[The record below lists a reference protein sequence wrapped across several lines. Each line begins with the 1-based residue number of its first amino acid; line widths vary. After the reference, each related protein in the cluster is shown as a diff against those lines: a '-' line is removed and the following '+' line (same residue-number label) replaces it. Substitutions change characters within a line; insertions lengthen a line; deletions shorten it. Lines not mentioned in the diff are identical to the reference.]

1 MAVSIARDRAI
12 CARNGGIPNLES
24 LMDPWDYIKS
34 VDFELSASEKQF
46 RDEVRAWLKTNK
58 PRQEETV
65 EPGNKKWIDHRRAWQ
80 KKLFEAGYIGIT
92 WPKEY
97 GGRGGT
103 LMEQLIF
110 NDEMILAQ
118 TPEPVNVIGLG
129 MGGPVVIAHGTEEQ
143 KERYLRPLLSAEE
156 IWCQGFSEPNA
167 GSDLSGL
174 QTRAE
179 DRGDHYIVNGQ
190 KVWTT
195 LAHVAKWCMLVTRER
210 KEANPRDGLTYLLV
224 DMESPGVEVRPLVQ
238 ITGDAEFNEIFFKDV
253 KVPKS
258 QILGEAG
265 KGWAVA
271 MTTLLH
277 ERGTLGLALTTR
289 AQITAAELAEHA
301 RKLGRSSDP
310 LVRQKI
316 AQLTIEARAL
326 QLNGFR
332 AVTALQRTGI
342 PGPEGSILKLMW
354 SELNQRM
361 AETAV
366 DIAGPAGQ
374 VDDGEGWKYQY
385 LRSRANT
392 IEAGTSEVLRNILAE
407 RVLGLPRSR

>member
-1 MAVSIARDRAI
+1 
-12 CARNGGIPNLES
+12 
-24 LMDPWDYIKS
+24 
-34 VDFELSASEKQF
+34 VDFELSEPEKKF
-46 RDEVRAWLKTNK
+46 RDEVRAWLKANK
-58 PRQEETV
+58 PRDDGSMAEGQK
-65 EPGNKKWIDHRRAWQ
+65 NFIDSRRAWQ
-80 KKLFEAGYIGIT
+80 KKLYDAGYVGIT

-97 GGRGGT
+97 GGRGAGF
-103 LMEQLIF
+103 MEQLIF

-118 TPEPVNVIGLG
+118 APEPINVIGLG
-129 MGGPVVIAHGTEEQ
+129 MGGPVVITHGTEEQ
-143 KERYLRPLLSAEE
+143 KKRYLAPLLSAEE

-179 DRGDHYIVNGQ
+179 DKGDHYLVNGQ

-253 KVPKS
+253 EVPKS
-258 QILGEAG
+258 QVVGEAG
-265 KGWAVA
+265 KGWVVA

-277 ERGTLGLALTTR
+277 ERGTLGMALATR
-289 AQITAAELAEHA
+289 AQITAAELADHA
-301 RKLGRSSDP
+301 RKLGRGSDP

-316 AQLTIEARAL
+316 AKFTIEARAL
-326 QLNGFR
+326 QLNGYR
-332 AVTALQRTGI
+332 ALTAMKRNGI

-354 SELNQRM
+354 SELNQQM

-366 DIAGPAGQ
+366 DVAGPAGQ
-374 VDDGEGWKYQY
+374 VGDGEGWKYQF

>member
-1 MAVSIARDRAI
+1 M
-12 CARNGGIPNLES
+12 
-24 LMDPWDYIKS
+24 
-34 VDFELSASEKQF
+34 DFELSESEKKF
-46 RDEVRAWLKTNK
+46 RDEVRAWLEANK
-58 PRQEETV
+58 PHGDGASEEGQRDFI
-65 EPGNKKWIDHRRAWQ
+65 ESRRTWQ
-80 KKLFEAGYIGIT
+80 KKMYDAGYVGIT

-97 GGRGGT
+97 GGRGGGF
-103 LMEQLIF
+103 MEQLIF
-110 NDEMILAQ
+110 NDEMIQAQ
-118 TPEPVNVIGLG
+118 APEPINVIGLG

-143 KERYLRPLLSAEE
+143 KKRYLTPLLSAEE

-179 DRGDHYIVNGQ
+179 DKGDHYLVNGQ

-253 KVPKS
+253 EVPKS
-258 QILGEAG
+258 QVLGEAG
-265 KGWAVA
+265 NGWAVA

-277 ERGTLGLALTTR
+277 ERGTLGMALATR
-289 AQITAAELAEHA
+289 AQITAAELADHA
-301 RKLGRSSDP
+301 RKLGRGSDP

-316 AQLTIEARAL
+316 AKYTIEARAL
-326 QLNGFR
+326 QLNGYR
-332 AVTALQRTGI
+332 AVTAVKRNGI

-354 SELNQRM
+354 SELNQQM

-374 VDDGEGWKYQY
+374 VGDGDGWKYQF

>member
-1 MAVSIARDRAI
+1 M
-12 CARNGGIPNLES
+12 
-24 LMDPWDYIKS
+24 
-34 VDFELSASEKQF
+34 DFELGEAEKAF
-46 RDEVRAWLKTNK
+46 RDEVRAWLKANAPK
-58 PRQEETV
+58 SDAAESSQEKLIS
-65 EPGNKKWIDHRRAWQ
+65 NRRAWQ
-80 KKLFEAGYIGIT
+80 KKLYEAGYVGIT

-97 GGRGGT
+97 GGRGGDF
-103 LMEQLIF
+103 MDQLIF
-110 NDEMILAQ
+110 NDEMIVAQ
-118 TPEPVNVIGLG
+118 APDPINVIGLG
-129 MGGPVVIAHGTEEQ
+129 MGGPVVITHGTEEQ
-143 KERYLRPLLSAEE
+143 KKRYLPPLLSAEE

-179 DRGDHYIVNGQ
+179 DKGDHYLVNGQ

-195 LAHVAKWCMLVTRER
+195 LAHIAKWCMLLTRER
-210 KEANPRDGLTYLLV
+210 KEENPRHGLTYLLV

-265 KGWAVA
+265 EGWTVA

-277 ERGTLGLALTTR
+277 ERGTLGMALATR
-289 AQITAAELAEHA
+289 AQITAAELAEHT
-301 RKLGRSSDP
+301 RKLGRGSDP
-310 LVRQKI
+310 LVRQKV
-316 AQLTIEARAL
+316 AQHTIEARAL
-326 QLNGFR
+326 QLNGYR
-332 AVTALQRTGI
+332 ALTAMKRNGI

-366 DIAGPAGQ
+366 DVAGAAGQ
-374 VDDGEGWKYQY
+374 VGETSGWKYQF

>member
-1 MAVSIARDRAI
+1 M
-12 CARNGGIPNLES
+12 
-24 LMDPWDYIKS
+24 
-34 VDFELSASEKQF
+34 DFELSGPEKKF
-46 RDEVRAWLKTNK
+46 RDEVRAWLEANK
-58 PRQEETV
+58 PLGDGAAEEGQKDFI
-65 EPGNKKWIDHRRAWQ
+65 ESRRRWQ
-80 KKLFEAGYIGIT
+80 KKMYDAGYVGIT

-97 GGRGGT
+97 GGRGAGF
-103 LMEQLIF
+103 MEQLIF
-110 NDEMILAQ
+110 NDEMIQAQ
-118 TPEPVNVIGLG
+118 APEPINVIGLG

-143 KERYLRPLLSAEE
+143 KKRYLAPLLSAEE

-179 DRGDHYIVNGQ
+179 DKGDHYLVNGQ

-224 DMESPGVEVRPLVQ
+224 DMESPGIEVRPLAQ

-253 KVPKS
+253 TVPKS

-265 KGWAVA
+265 NGWAVA

-277 ERGTLGLALTTR
+277 ERGTLGMALATR
-289 AQITAAELAEHA
+289 AQITAAELADHA
-301 RKLGRSSDP
+301 RKLGRGSDP

-316 AQLTIEARAL
+316 AKYTIEARAL
-326 QLNGFR
+326 QLNGYR
-332 AVTALQRTGI
+332 AVTAVKRNGI

-354 SELNQRM
+354 SELNQQM

-366 DIAGPAGQ
+366 DIAGAAGQ
-374 VDDGEGWKYQY
+374 VGDGEGWTYQF

>member
-1 MAVSIARDRAI
+1 
-12 CARNGGIPNLES
+12 
-24 LMDPWDYIKS
+24 MDFDLG
-34 VDFELSASEKQF
+34 EAEKAF
-46 RDEVRAWLKTNK
+46 RDEVRAWLKANAPK
-58 PRQEETV
+58 SDAAESSQEKLIS
-65 EPGNKKWIDHRRAWQ
+65 NRRAWQ
-80 KKLFEAGYIGIT
+80 KKLYEAGYVGIT

-97 GGRGGT
+97 GGRGGDF
-103 LMEQLIF
+103 MDQLIF
-110 NDEMILAQ
+110 NDEMIVAQ
-118 TPEPVNVIGLG
+118 APDPINVIGLG
-129 MGGPVVIAHGTEEQ
+129 MGGPVVITHGTEEQ
-143 KERYLRPLLSAEE
+143 KKRYLPPLLSAEE
-156 IWCQGFSEPNA
+156 IWCQGFSEPDA

-179 DRGDHYIVNGQ
+179 DKGDHYLVNGQ

-195 LAHVAKWCMLVTRER
+195 LAHIAKWCMLLTRER
-210 KEANPRDGLTYLLV
+210 KEENPRHGLTYLLV

-265 KGWAVA
+265 EGWTVA

-277 ERGTLGLALTTR
+277 ERGTLGMALATR
-289 AQITAAELAEHA
+289 AQITAAELAEHT
-301 RKLGRSSDP
+301 RKLGRGSDP
-310 LVRQKI
+310 LVRQKV
-316 AQLTIEARAL
+316 AQYTIEARAL
-326 QLNGFR
+326 QLNGYR
-332 AVTALQRTGI
+332 ALTAMKRNGI

-366 DIAGPAGQ
+366 DVAGAAGQ
-374 VDDGEGWKYQY
+374 VGETSGWKYQF

>member
-1 MAVSIARDRAI
+1 
-12 CARNGGIPNLES
+12 
-24 LMDPWDYIKS
+24 MDFDLA
-34 VDFELSASEKQF
+34 EAEKTF
-46 RDEVRAWLKTNK
+46 RDEVRAWLKANAPKSDSGETD
-58 PRQEETV
+58 QEKLV
-65 EPGNKKWIDHRRAWQ
+65 ANRRAWQ
-80 KKLFEAGYIGIT
+80 KKLYEAGYVGIT

-97 GGRGGT
+97 GGRGGDF
-103 LMEQLIF
+103 MDQLIF
-110 NDEMILAQ
+110 NDEMIVAQ
-118 TPEPVNVIGLG
+118 APDPINVIGLG
-129 MGGPVVIAHGTEEQ
+129 MGGPVVITHGTEEQ
-143 KERYLRPLLSAEE
+143 KKRYLPPLLSAEE

-179 DRGDHYIVNGQ
+179 DKGDHYLVNGQ

-195 LAHVAKWCMLVTRER
+195 LAHIAKWCMLLTRER
-210 KEANPRDGLTYLLV
+210 KEENPRHGLTYLLV
-224 DMESPGVEVRPLVQ
+224 DMESPGVEGRPLVQ

-265 KGWAVA
+265 EGWAVA

-277 ERGTLGLALTTR
+277 ERGTLGMALATR
-289 AQITAAELAEHA
+289 AQITAAELAEHT
-301 RKLGRSSDP
+301 RKLGRGSDP
-310 LVRQKI
+310 LVRQEV
-316 AQLTIEARAL
+316 AQHTIEARAL
-326 QLNGFR
+326 QLNGYR
-332 AVTALQRTGI
+332 ALTAMKRNGI

-366 DIAGPAGQ
+366 DVAGAPGQ
-374 VDDGEGWKYQY
+374 VGETSGWKYQF

>member
-1 MAVSIARDRAI
+1 
-12 CARNGGIPNLES
+12 
-24 LMDPWDYIKS
+24 MDFDLG
-34 VDFELSASEKQF
+34 DAEKTF
-46 RDEVRAWLKTNK
+46 RDEVRAWLKANAPK
-58 PRQEETV
+58 SDAAESDQV
-65 EPGNKKWIDHRRAWQ
+65 KLISNRRAWQ
-80 KKLFEAGYIGIT
+80 KKLYEAGYVGIT

-97 GGRGGT
+97 GGRGGVF
-103 LMEQLIF
+103 MDQLIF
-110 NDEMILAQ
+110 NDEMIVAQ
-118 TPEPVNVIGLG
+118 APDPINVIGLG
-129 MGGPVVIAHGTEEQ
+129 MGGPVVITHGTEEQ
-143 KERYLRPLLSAEE
+143 KKRYLPPLLSAEE

-179 DRGDHYIVNGQ
+179 DKGDHYLVNGQ

-195 LAHVAKWCMLVTRER
+195 LAHIAKWCMLLTRER
-210 KEANPRDGLTYLLV
+210 TEANPRHGLTYLLV

-258 QILGEAG
+258 QVLGEPG
-265 KGWAVA
+265 EGWAVA

-277 ERGTLGLALTTR
+277 ERGTLGMALATR
-289 AQITAAELAEHA
+289 AQITAAELAEHT
-301 RKLGRSSDP
+301 RKLGRGSDP
-310 LVRQKI
+310 LVRQKV
-316 AQLTIEARAL
+316 AQYTIEARAL
-326 QLNGFR
+326 QLNGYR
-332 AVTALQRTGI
+332 ALTAMKRNGI

-366 DIAGPAGQ
+366 DVAGAAGQ
-374 VDDGEGWKYQY
+374 VGETSGWKYQF

>member
-1 MAVSIARDRAI
+1 
-12 CARNGGIPNLES
+12 
-24 LMDPWDYIKS
+24 
-34 VDFELSASEKQF
+34 VDFELDESEKAF
-46 RDEVRAWLKTNK
+46 RDEVRAWLKANAPK
-58 PRQEETV
+58 DDSSETSH
-65 EPGNKKWIDHRRAWQ
+65 GTLIANRRAWQ
-80 KKLFEAGYIGIT
+80 KKLNEAGYVGIT

-97 GGRGGT
+97 GGRGAGF
-103 LMEQLIF
+103 MEQLIF
-110 NDEMILAQ
+110 NDEMIVAQ
-118 TPEPVNVIGLG
+118 TPEPINVIGLG

-143 KERYLRPLLSAEE
+143 KKRYLPPLLSAEE
-156 IWCQGFSEPNA
+156 IWCQGFSEPDA

-179 DRGDHYIVNGQ
+179 DKGDHYLVNGQ

-195 LAHVAKWCMLVTRER
+195 LAHVAKWCMLLTRER
-210 KEANPRDGLTYLLV
+210 KEENPRHGLTYLLV

-265 KGWAVA
+265 EGWAVA

-277 ERGTLGLALTTR
+277 ERGTLGMALATR
-289 AQITAAELAEHA
+289 AQITAAELADHT
-301 RKLGRSSDP
+301 RKLGRGSDP
-310 LVRQKI
+310 LVRQKV
-316 AQLTIEARAL
+316 AQHTIEARAL
-326 QLNGFR
+326 QLNGYR
-332 AVTALQRTGI
+332 ALTAMKRNGI

-361 AETAV
+361 TETAV
-366 DIAGPAGQ
+366 DVAGAAGQ
-374 VDDGEGWKYQY
+374 VGESTGWKYQF

>member
-1 MAVSIARDRAI
+1 
-12 CARNGGIPNLES
+12 
-24 LMDPWDYIKS
+24 
-34 VDFELSASEKQF
+34 VDFDLSDSEKKF
-46 RDEVRAWLKTNK
+46 RDEVRTWLKANS
-58 PRQEETV
+58 
-65 EPGNKKWIDHRRAWQ
+65 PGKDGEAQLEQKEFIDRRRAWQ
-80 KKLFEAGYIGIT
+80 KKLYEAGYIGIT

-97 GGRGGT
+97 GGRGLT
-103 LMEQLIF
+103 FMEQLIF
-110 NDEMILAQ
+110 NDEMILAHA
-118 TPEPVNVIGLG
+118 PEPINVIGLG

-143 KERYLRPLLSAEE
+143 KKRYLAPLLSAEE

-174 QTRAE
+174 RTRAE
-179 DRGDHYIVNGQ
+179 DKGDHYLVNGQ

-210 KEANPRDGLTYLLV
+210 KADNPRHGLTYLLV
-224 DMESPGVEVRPLVQ
+224 DMESPGIEVRPLVQ
-238 ITGDAEFNEIFFKDV
+238 ITGDAEFNEIFFHDV

-258 QILGEAG
+258 QVLGDPGE
-265 KGWAVA
+265 GWAVA

-277 ERGTLGLALTTR
+277 ERGTLGMALATR

-301 RKLGRSSDP
+301 RNRGRGTDP

-316 AQLTIEARAL
+316 AQHTIEARAL
-326 QLNGFR
+326 QLNGYR
-332 AVTALQRTGI
+332 AVTAVKRNGI

-361 AETAV
+361 TETALDV
-366 DIAGPAGQ
+366 SGMSGQ
-374 VDDGEGWKYQY
+374 VGDGGGWRYQF

>member
-1 MAVSIARDRAI
+1 
-12 CARNGGIPNLES
+12 
-24 LMDPWDYIKS
+24 MDFD
-34 VDFELSASEKQF
+34 LSDSEKAF
-46 RDEVRAWLKTNK
+46 RDEVRAWLKVNK
-58 PRQEETV
+58 PA
-65 EPGNKKWIDHRRAWQ
+65 PGGADEGQKGFIDSRRAWQ
-80 KKLFEAGYIGIT
+80 KKLHEAGYVGIT

-97 GGRGGT
+97 GGRGAGF
-103 LMEQLIF
+103 MEQLIV
-110 NDEMILAQ
+110 NDEMIQAQ
-118 TPEPVNVIGLG
+118 APDPINVIGLG
-129 MGGPVVIAHGTEEQ
+129 MGGPVVISHGTEEQ
-143 KERYLRPLLSAEE
+143 KKRYLAPLLSAEE

-179 DRGDHYIVNGQ
+179 DKGDHYVVNGQ

-195 LAHVAKWCMLVTRER
+195 LAHVAKWWMLVTRER
-210 KEANPRDGLTYLLV
+210 KEATPRDGLTYLIV
-224 DMESPGVEVRPLVQ
+224 DMESPGIEVRPLVQ

-253 KVPKS
+253 RVPKT

-265 KGWAVA
+265 SGWAVA

-277 ERGTLGLALTTR
+277 ERGTLGMALATR
-289 AQITAAELAEHA
+289 AQITAAELTEHA
-301 RKLGRSSDP
+301 RKLGRGSDP

-316 AQLTIEARAL
+316 AQFTIEAR
-326 QLNGFR
+326 GVRVHGYR
-332 AVTALQRTGI
+332 AVTAVKRSGI

-361 AETAV
+361 TEAAV
-366 DIAGPAGQ
+366 DMAGPAGQ
-374 VDDGEGWKYQY
+374 VGDGDGWVHQF

-392 IEAGTSEVLRNILAE
+392 IEAGSSEVLRNILAE

>member
-1 MAVSIARDRAI
+1 MDFDLSESERA
-12 CARNGGIPNLES
+12 
-24 LMDPWDYIKS
+24 
-34 VDFELSASEKQF
+34 F
-46 RDEVRAWLKTNK
+46 RDEVRAWLRANA
-58 PRQEETV
+58 PRREDPGETDL
-65 EPGNKKWIDHRRAWQ
+65 KALIDGRRAWQ
-80 KKLFEAGYIGIT
+80 KRLHDAGYVGIT
-92 WPKEY
+92 WPREY
-97 GGRGGT
+97 GGRGAGF
-103 LMEQLIF
+103 MEQLIF
-110 NDEMILAQ
+110 SDEMILARA
-118 TPEPVNVIGLG
+118 PEPINVIGLG

-143 KERYLRPLLSAEE
+143 KRRYLPPLLSAEE

-179 DRGDHYIVNGQ
+179 DRGDHYLVNGQ

-195 LAHVAKWCMLVTRER
+195 LAQVARWCMLVARER
-210 KEANPRDGLTYLLV
+210 TGANPRDGLTYLLV

-253 KVPKS
+253 QVPKS
-258 QILGEAG
+258 QVLGEAG
-265 KGWAVA
+265 NGWAVA

-277 ERGTLGLALTTR
+277 ERGTLGMALSTR
-289 AQITAAELAEHA
+289 AQITAAELAQHA
-301 RKLGRSSDP
+301 RRLGRGSDP

-316 AQLTIEARAL
+316 AQYTIEARAL
-326 QLNGFR
+326 QLNGYR
-332 AVTALQRTGI
+332 AVTAMKRDGI

-366 DIAGPAGQ
+366 DLAGPAGQ
-374 VDDGEGWKYQY
+374 VGDGEGWKYQF

>member
-1 MAVSIARDRAI
+1 M
-12 CARNGGIPNLES
+12 
-24 LMDPWDYIKS
+24 
-34 VDFELSASEKQF
+34 DFELSPAEKSF
-46 RDEVRAWLKTNK
+46 RDEVRGWLKANK
-58 PRQEETV
+58 PSERGSMAEGQ
-65 EPGNKKWIDHRRAWQ
+65 KAFIDGRRAWQ
-80 KKLFEAGYIGIT
+80 KKLFEAGYVGIT

-97 GGRGGT
+97 GGRGAGF
-103 LMEQLIF
+103 MEQLIF
-110 NDEMILAQ
+110 NDEMILAHA
-118 TPEPVNVIGLG
+118 PEPINVIGLG

-143 KERYLRPLLSAEE
+143 KQRYLKPLLSGDE

-179 DRGDHYIVNGQ
+179 DRGDHYVVNGQ

-195 LAHVAKWCMLVTRER
+195 LGQVAKCCMLVTRES
-210 KEANPRDGLTYLLV
+210 KEPNPRDGLTYLLV
-224 DMESPGVEVRPLVQ
+224 DMESPGIEVRPLVQ

-253 KVPKS
+253 VVPKS

-265 KGWAVA
+265 NGWAVA
-271 MTTLLH
+271 ITTLLH
-277 ERGTLGLALTTR
+277 ERGTLGMALATR

-301 RKLGRSSDP
+301 RKLGRGSDP

-316 AQLTIEARAL
+316 AQYTIEARAL
-326 QLNGFR
+326 QLNGYR
-332 AVTALQRTGI
+332 AVTSVKRSGI

-361 AETAV
+361 AELAV

-374 VDDGEGWKYQY
+374 VGDGDGWKYQF

>member
-1 MAVSIARDRAI
+1 M
-12 CARNGGIPNLES
+12 
-24 LMDPWDYIKS
+24 
-34 VDFELSASEKQF
+34 DFELSSAEKAF
-46 RDEVRAWLKTNK
+46 RDEVRAWLKTNA
-58 PRQEETV
+58 PRDDGDLETS
-65 EPGNKKWIDHRRAWQ
+65 EFIDNRRAWQ
-80 KKLFEAGYIGIT
+80 KKLHEAGYVGIT

-97 GGRGGT
+97 GGRGGNF
-103 LMEQLIF
+103 MEQLIF
-110 NDEMILAQ
+110 NDEMIQAHA
-118 TPEPVNVIGLG
+118 PEPINVIGLG
-129 MGGPVVIAHGTEEQ
+129 MGGPVVMAHGTEEQ
-143 KERYLRPLLSAEE
+143 KKRYLPPLLSGDE

-179 DRGDHYIVNGQ
+179 DRGDHYVVNGQ

-195 LAHVAKWCMLVTRER
+195 LAHVAKWCMLLARER
-210 KEANPRDGLTYLLV
+210 KESNPRDGLTYLLV

-238 ITGDAEFNEIFFKDV
+238 ITGDAELNEIFFKDV

-265 KGWAVA
+265 EGWAVA

-277 ERGTLGLALTTR
+277 ERGTLGLALATR
-289 AQITAAELAEHA
+289 AQITASELAEHA
-301 RKLGRSSDP
+301 RKLGRGSDP

-316 AQLTIEARAL
+316 AQHTIEARAL
-326 QLNGFR
+326 QLNGYR
-332 AVTALQRTGI
+332 AVTAVKRNGI

-361 AETAV
+361 TETAM
-366 DIAGPAGQ
+366 DIAGPASQ
-374 VDDGEGWKYQY
+374 VGAGAGWKHQF

>member
-1 MAVSIARDRAI
+1 
-12 CARNGGIPNLES
+12 
-24 LMDPWDYIKS
+24 
-34 VDFELSASEKQF
+34 VDFELDQSEKAF
-46 RDEVRAWLKTNK
+46 RDEVRAWLKANAPK
-58 PRQEETV
+58 DDSSETSQ
-65 EPGNKKWIDHRRAWQ
+65 GTLIANRRAWQ
-80 KKLFEAGYIGIT
+80 KKLNEAGYVGIT

-97 GGRGGT
+97 GGRGAGF
-103 LMEQLIF
+103 MEQLIF
-110 NDEMILAQ
+110 NDEMIVAQ
-118 TPEPVNVIGLG
+118 TPEPINVIGLG

-143 KERYLRPLLSAEE
+143 KKRYLPPLLSAEE
-156 IWCQGFSEPNA
+156 IWCQGFSEPDA

-174 QTRAE
+174 QTRA
-179 DRGDHYIVNGQ
+179 DDKGDHYLVNGQ

-195 LAHVAKWCMLVTRER
+195 LAHVAKWCMLLTRER
-210 KEANPRDGLTYLLV
+210 KEENPRHGLTYLLV

-265 KGWAVA
+265 EGWAVA

-277 ERGTLGLALTTR
+277 ERGTLGMALATR
-289 AQITAAELAEHA
+289 AQITAAELADHT
-301 RKLGRSSDP
+301 RKLGRGSDP
-310 LVRQKI
+310 LVRQKV
-316 AQLTIEARAL
+316 AQHTIEARAL
-326 QLNGFR
+326 QLNGYR
-332 AVTALQRTGI
+332 ALTAMKRNGI

-361 AETAV
+361 TETAV
-366 DIAGPAGQ
+366 DVAGAAGQ
-374 VDDGEGWKYQY
+374 VGESTGWKYQF